1 MALKRKIAIQ
11 MDGMAVVS
19 TFCTL
24 CEAVF
29 RNAFISDINLET
41 AVSKHLSVFFWLSAL
56 RKAPNDC
63 FYYMILNH

>member
-1 MALKRKIAIQ
+1 

-24 CEAVF
+24 CEVLVMAVF
-29 RNAFISDINLET
+29 RNAFISDINLQT

-56 RKAPNDC
+56 RKVPNDC
-63 FYYMILNH
+63 FCYMILNH